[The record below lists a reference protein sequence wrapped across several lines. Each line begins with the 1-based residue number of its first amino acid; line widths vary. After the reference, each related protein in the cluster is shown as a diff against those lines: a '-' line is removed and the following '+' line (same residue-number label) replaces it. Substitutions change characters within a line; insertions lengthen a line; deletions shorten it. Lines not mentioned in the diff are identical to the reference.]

1 MHLIQQEWHTK
12 KQKRRAHQSSIQIV
26 VMDFLQC
33 IITKINP
40 KTITLCWSIFTDMME
55 LAHQNKIQQQQTMIT
70 KKKKL
75 NDVFSF
81 NPNES

>member
-1 MHLIQQEWHTK
+1 
-12 KQKRRAHQSSIQIV
+12 
-26 VMDFLQC
+26 MDFLQC

-40 KTITLCWSIFTDMME
+40 KTITLCRSIFTDMME

-81 NPNES
+81 NPNEN

>member
-1 MHLIQQEWHTK
+1 
-12 KQKRRAHQSSIQIV
+12 
-26 VMDFLQC
+26 
-33 IITKINP
+33 
-40 KTITLCWSIFTDMME
+40 MME
-55 LAHQNKIQQQQTMIT
+55 LAYQNKIQQQQTMIK

>member
-1 MHLIQQEWHTK
+1 
-12 KQKRRAHQSSIQIV
+12 
-26 VMDFLQC
+26 
-33 IITKINP
+33 
-40 KTITLCWSIFTDMME
+40 MME
-55 LAHQNKIQQQQTMIT
+55 LAYRNKIQQQQTMI

>member
-12 KQKRRAHQSSIQIV
+12 KQKRRAHQSSIQII

-40 KTITLCWSIFTDMME
+40 KTITLCGSIFTDMME
-55 LAHQNKIQQQQTMIT
+55 LAHQNKIQQQTMIT
-70 KKKKL
+70 KKKKTK
-75 NDVFSF
+75 
-81 NPNES
+81 

>member
-1 MHLIQQEWHTK
+1 
-12 KQKRRAHQSSIQIV
+12 
-26 VMDFLQC
+26 MDFLQC

>member
-1 MHLIQQEWHTK
+1 
-12 KQKRRAHQSSIQIV
+12 
-26 VMDFLQC
+26 MDFLQC

-55 LAHQNKIQQQQTMIT
+55 LAYRNKIQQQQTMI

>member
-1 MHLIQQEWHTK
+1 
-12 KQKRRAHQSSIQIV
+12 
-26 VMDFLQC
+26 
-33 IITKINP
+33 
-40 KTITLCWSIFTDMME
+40 MME

-70 KKKKL
+70 KKKKKL